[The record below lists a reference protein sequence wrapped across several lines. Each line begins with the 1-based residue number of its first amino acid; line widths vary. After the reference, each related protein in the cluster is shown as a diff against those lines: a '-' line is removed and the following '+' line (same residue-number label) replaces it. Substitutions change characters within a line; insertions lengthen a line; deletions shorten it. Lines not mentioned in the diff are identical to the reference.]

1 MSLHMTHEEV
11 QAALA
16 AEALGALDWRESD
29 AVREHLETCEACRQE
44 LASLREA
51 AASLAFSVPSAPMD
65 PARSARLRARLV
77 ARAAAERGD
86 ASEPDRMAPPSV
98 LADRVPAPELDRMAP
113 PVLADPAV
121 IPITRPRPRPALPA
135 WLAAAAA
142 VVLLVGAGAYAA
154 RLRGRYADLREQ
166 YAYLYSERNQLIRG
180 LARRDSIVAEL
191 SGPGVKVIELASTQ
205 QRAPSGRMFWNP
217 ATSRWT
223 FFAHSLPALREGR
236 DYQLWL
242 ITPDG
247 PVSAGV
253 FKPTG
258 DGRASVEATYPLARD
273 QLRAIAVTEEPAGG
287 LPAPSGTPLIAG
299 AASE

>member
-1 MSLHMTHEEV
+1 MSLPMTHDEV
-11 QAALA
+11 QAVLA
-16 AEALGALDWRESD
+16 AEALGALDWQESD
-29 AVREHLETCEACRQE
+29 AVREHLEACDECRRE

-86 ASEPDRMAPPSV
+86 GPIDAAPSIPAPVIAAPSV
-98 LADRVPAPELDRMAP
+98 RDS
-113 PVLADPAV
+113 AV
-121 IPITRPRPRPALPA
+121 IPITRARDRSALPA

-142 VVLLVGAGAYAA
+142 VVLLIGVGAYAA
-154 RLRGRYADLREQ
+154 RLRGRYETLREQ
-166 YAYLYSERNQLIRG
+166 YAALDGERTRLVLG
-180 LARRDSIVAEL
+180 LSRRDSTLAEL

-217 ATSRWT
+217 ATARWT
-223 FFAHSLPALREGR
+223 FFAHSLPALRAGR

-242 ITPDG
+242 ITPAG

-253 FKPTG
+253 F
-258 DGRASVEATYPLARD
+258 
-273 QLRAIAVTEEPAGG
+273 
-287 LPAPSGTPLIAG
+287 
-299 AASE
+299 

>member
-1 MSLHMTHEEV
+1 MSAPMSHDEL

-16 AEALGALDWRESD
+16 AEALGALDGRESE
-29 AVREHLETCEACRQE
+29 AVRAHLETCEACRRE
-44 LASLREA
+44 LASLHEA

-65 PARSARLRARLV
+65 AARSARVRARLL
-77 ARAAAERGD
+77 ARARAESADAPTPAA
-86 ASEPDRMAPPSV
+86 
-98 LADRVPAPELDRMAP
+98 VPAS
-113 PVLADPAV
+113 PVRDAGV
-121 IPITRPRPRPALPA
+121 IPISRARPRSALPA

-142 VVLLVGAGAYAA
+142 VVLLLGVGAYAA
-154 RLRGRYADLREQ
+154 RMRGRYEALRER
-166 YAYLYSERNQLIRG
+166 YASVDEERTRLIRG
-180 LARRDSIVAEL
+180 LARRDSTLAEL

-217 ATSRWT
+217 GTARWT
-223 FFAHSLPALREGR
+223 FFAHSLPALRPGR

-242 ITPDG
+242 ITPAG

-253 FKPTG
+253 FKPTP
-258 DGRASVEATYPLARD
+258 DGQASVEATYPLPRD

>member
-1 MSLHMTHEEV
+1 MSLRMTHDET

-16 AEALGALDWRESD
+16 AEALDALDWKESEAVHAHLAECQECRRELD
-29 AVREHLETCEACRQE
+29 
-44 LASLREA
+44 SLREA

-65 PARSARLRARLV
+65 PERSARVRARLV
-77 ARAAAERGD
+77 ARAAAERGG
-86 ASEPDRMAPPSV
+86 APAPAAVPVPVPVIAPP
-98 LADRVPAPELDRMAP
+98 AVP
-113 PVLADPAV
+113 DPAV
-121 IPITRPRPRPALPA
+121 IPIARGRPRSALPA

-142 VVLLVGAGAYAA
+142 VVLLIGVGAYAA
-154 RLRGRYADLREQ
+154 RLRGQYETLRAQ
-166 YAYLYSERNQLIRG
+166 YAAVDGERTRLLDG
-180 LARRDSIVAEL
+180 MARRDSTLAQL

-217 ATSRWT
+217 ETARWT
-223 FFAHSLPALREGR
+223 FFAHSLPALRPGR

-253 FKPTG
+253 FRPTPA
-258 DGRASVEATYPLARD
+258 GRATVQATYPLRRD

>member
-1 MSLHMTHEEV
+1 MSLRMTHDQV

-16 AEALGALDWRESD
+16 AEALGALDREESD
-29 AVREHLETCEACRQE
+29 AVREHLEGCDECRRE

-51 AASLAFSVPSAPMD
+51 AASLAFSVPHAPMD
-65 PARSARLRARLV
+65 SARSARLRARLV

-86 ASEPDRMAPPSV
+86 GEADEAPSIPAPAVVAPSV
-98 LADRVPAPELDRMAP
+98 RDRD
-113 PVLADPAV
+113 V
-121 IPITRPRPRPALPA
+121 IPITRAQPRPALPA

-142 VVLLVGAGAYAA
+142 VVLLIGVGAYAA
-154 RLRGRYADLREQ
+154 RLRGRYDALREQ
-166 YAYLYSERNQLIRG
+166 YAALDDERTRLVHG
-180 LARRDSIVAEL
+180 LARRDSTLAEL
-191 SGPGVKVIELASTQ
+191 SGPGVKVIELVSTQ

-217 ATSRWT
+217 STARWT
-223 FFAHSLPALREGR
+223 FFASSLPALRDGR

-242 ITPDG
+242 ITPTG

-253 FKPTG
+253 FKPTP
-258 DGRASVEATYPLARD
+258 DGHAAVEATYPLPRD

-287 LPAPSGTPLIAG
+287 LPAPSGQPLIVG

>member
-16 AEALGALDWRESD
+16 AEALGALDWQESD

-51 AASLAFSVPSAPMD
+51 AASLAFSVPSAPME

-86 ASEPDRMAPPSV
+86 ASEP
-98 LADRVPAPELDRMAP
+98 DRMAP

-154 RLRGRYADLREQ
+154 RLRGRIADLREQ

>member
-1 MSLHMTHEEV
+1 MSHDEV

-29 AVREHLETCEACRQE
+29 EVRAHLEACAECRRE

-51 AASLAFSVPSAPMD
+51 AAALAFSVPSAPLD
-65 PARSARLRARLV
+65 PARSARVRARLL
-77 ARAAAERGD
+77 ARARAERGD
-86 ASEPDRMAPPSV
+86 APA
-98 LADRVPAPELDRMAP
+98 AVPAPVVAAP
-113 PVLADPAV
+113 PVPDPTV
-121 IPITRPRPRPALPA
+121 IPIARARPRPALPA

-142 VVLLVGAGAYAA
+142 VVLLIGVGAYAA
-154 RLRGRYADLREQ
+154 RLRGRYDALQER
-166 YAYLYSERNQLIRG
+166 YASLDDERTRLIGG
-180 LARRDSIVAEL
+180 LARRDSTLAEL

-217 ATSRWT
+217 GTARWT
-223 FFAHSLPALREGR
+223 FFAHSLPALRPGR

-242 ITPDG
+242 ITPAG

-253 FKPTG
+253 FKPTP
-258 DGRASVEATYPLARD
+258 DGQASVEATYPLPRD

-287 LPAPSGTPLIAG
+287 LPAPSGQPLIVG

>member
-1 MSLHMTHEEV
+1 MSPRMTHDEV

-16 AEALGALDWRESD
+16 AEALGALDWEESD
-29 AVREHLETCEACRQE
+29 AVREHLESCEECRRE

-51 AASLAFSVPSAPMD
+51 AASLAFSVPNAPMD
-65 PARSARLRARLV
+65 PARSARVRARLV

-86 ASEPDRMAPPSV
+86 GPIDVAPDIPAPAATASTVREPD
-98 LADRVPAPELDRMAP
+98 
-113 PVLADPAV
+113 V
-121 IPITRPRPRPALPA
+121 IPITRARSRSPLPA

-142 VVLLVGAGAYAA
+142 VVLLIGVGAYAA
-154 RLRGRYADLREQ
+154 RLRGRYDTLRDQ
-166 YAYLYSERNQLIRG
+166 YAALDGERTRLVHG
-180 LARRDSIVAEL
+180 LARRDSTLAEL

-217 ATSRWT
+217 ATARWT

-253 FKPTG
+253 FKPAP
-258 DGRASVEATYPLARD
+258 DGQAAVEATYPLPRD

-287 LPAPSGTPLIAG
+287 LPAPSGQPLIVG
-299 AASE
+299 VASE